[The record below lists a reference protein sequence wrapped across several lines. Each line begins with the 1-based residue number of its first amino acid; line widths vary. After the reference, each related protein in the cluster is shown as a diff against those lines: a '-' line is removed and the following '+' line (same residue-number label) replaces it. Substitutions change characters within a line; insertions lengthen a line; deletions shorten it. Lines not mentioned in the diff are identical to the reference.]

1 MAKKTVLDKQ
11 MATTWPNFYSGKLR
25 GGLAAVWNVDAW
37 PAVYVIGP
45 DGVIRY
51 KGYDDD
57 GLEEA
62 VEKAVAE
69 AERRLK

>member
-1 MAKKTVLDKQ
+1 M
-11 MATTWPNFYSGKLR
+11 TWPIFYGGRIR

-51 KGYDDD
+51 KGDGD

-69 AERRLK
+69 VEMRPK

>member
-1 MAKKTVLDKQ
+1 VAKKTVLNKQ
-11 MATTWPNFYSGKLR
+11 MAWPNFYGCRIR

-45 DGVIRY
+45 DGVICY
-51 KGYDDD
+51 KGDGD

-69 AERRLK
+69 AERPPK

>member
-1 MAKKTVLDKQ
+1 MAKKTALDKQ
-11 MATTWPNFYSGKLR
+11 MTWPIFYGGRIR

-51 KGYDDD
+51 KGYDDAIA
-57 GLEEA
+57 LEKA
-62 VEKAVAE
+62 VEQAVAE
-69 AERRLK
+69 AEKRPN